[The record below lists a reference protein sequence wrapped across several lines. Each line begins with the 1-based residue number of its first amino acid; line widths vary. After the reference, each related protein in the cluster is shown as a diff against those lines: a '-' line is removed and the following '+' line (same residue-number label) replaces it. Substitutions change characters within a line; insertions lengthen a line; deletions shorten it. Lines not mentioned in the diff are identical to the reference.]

1 MPRWGAE
8 PEVRPVSG
16 DAHQGPWALLRH
28 LEALGLGHREP
39 LPAQDAGRDL
49 WAGIGFRIGGQ
60 HYVAALGEVTEIMT
74 WPPVSR
80 VPHTRR
86 WVRGLANV
94 RGNLLP
100 ILDLSAFLGR
110 GEVAPSRLVRVLVI
124 EQLGV
129 NAGLLVD
136 EVLGMRQF
144 DAGDWQAAVEAESG
158 LRPFLDGRFSSAEGE
173 WPVFSMAALARHP
186 RFLSVA
192 D

>member
-1 MPRWGAE
+1 MPRSAAE
-8 PEVRPVSG
+8 PERSEVRAG
-16 DAHQGPWALLRH
+16 DEGPWALLRH
-28 LEALGLGHREP
+28 LERLGLGHREP
-39 LPAQDAGRDL
+39 LPAQEAARDV
-49 WAGIGFRIGGQ
+49 WSGVGFRIGGQ
-60 HYVAALGEVTEIMT
+60 HYVAALGDVAEIMT
-74 WPPVSR
+74 WPAVSR
-80 VPHTRR
+80 VPHTRS

-124 EQLGV
+124 EQQGV

-144 DAGDWQAAVEAESG
+144 DQADWQESVSAEAG
-158 LRPFLDGRFSSAEGE
+158 ITPFLDGRFSTAEGE

>member
-1 MPRWGAE
+1 MPHWGAE
-8 PEVRPVSG
+8 REARPAPGAV
-16 DAHQGPWALLRH
+16 AGPWALLRH
-28 LEALGLGHREP
+28 LERLGLAHREP
-39 LPAQDAGRDL
+39 LPAQDEIRDV
-49 WAGIGFRIGGQ
+49 WSGVGFRIGGQ
-60 HYVAALGEVTEIMT
+60 HYVAALGEITEIMT
-74 WPPVSR
+74 WPAVSR
-80 VPHTRR
+80 VPHTRS

-110 GEVAPSRLVRVLVI
+110 GEVAPSRLARVLVI
-124 EQLGV
+124 EQDGV

-144 DAGDWQAAVEAESG
+144 LTEDWRADVDADAG
-158 LRPFLDGRFSSAEGE
+158 LRAFLDGRFSSGEGE
-173 WPVFSMAALARHP
+173 WPKFSMVALARHP